1 MNAPIRLFSSV
12 LAGAALAACL
22 VVTGPSALA
31 QQGGGSGSA
40 DRGAASHWVG
50 TWATAVVAR
59 LQGPQGARQGFGP
72 PPQGPQGTPPAFG
85 PPPQAQAPQALAP
98 QGQPSVPLPVAPP
111 VAFPVA
117 PPVAVPGAP
126 PPVTPPG
133 APPRPESP
141 AQNGAQPGGRGG
153 RGGAPPLNFN
163 NQTLRQIVHTSIG
176 GDRVR
181 VVLTNAFGTAP
192 LAVGAAHVAL
202 REQDAAIA
210 ARSDRTLTFAG
221 NPSTTI
227 PAGAVIVSDPVSLT
241 VPAFADLA
249 IDLYLP
255 GDTASTTSPLTTH
268 AGAQQT
274 SYVSPAGDHTGAADM
289 PVMTMN
295 QSWFF
300 LSRVEVAAPEQV
312 GAVVTFGDSIT
323 DGTRST
329 PNSNNRWPDQLA
341 RRLAT
346 QNIKMGVLNEG
357 IAGNRVLGDG
367 AGVNALAR
375 FDRDV
380 LVQTGVTHVIVLESI
395 NDIGL
400 ARDNPSPTAADL
412 IAGHRQLIER
422 AHARGLKIFGATL
435 TPFEGAAYWTRDG
448 EAKRGALN
456 EWIRTGKAYDGVID
470 FDMAVRDPGAPTKL
484 QPQFN
489 PGDNLHMTDAGYQAM
504 ANAIDLALFKA
515 AATKS
520 RASR

>member
-1 MNAPIRLFSSV
+1 MNAPIRLFSGV
-12 LAGAALAACL
+12 LAGAAVATCL
-22 VVTGPSALA
+22 FVTGPSTLA
-31 QQGGGSGSA
+31 QSA
-40 DRGAASHWVG
+40 SPHWVG

-59 LQGPQGARQGFGP
+59 
-72 PPQGPQGTPPAFG
+72 PQGPQGF
-85 PPPQAQAPQALAP
+85 P
-98 QGQPSVPLPVAPP
+98 QGQPTVPPSVAPA
-111 VAFPVA
+111 VAFP
-117 PPVAVPGAP
+117 GAP
-126 PPVTPPG
+126 SPVIPAG

-141 AQNGAQPGGRGG
+141 AQNGAQPVGRGG

-163 NQTLRQIVHTSIG
+163 NQTLRQIVHASIG

-181 VVLTNAFGTAP
+181 VVLSNAFGSAP
-192 LAVGAAHVAL
+192 LSVGAAHVAL
-202 REQDAAIA
+202 REKDAAIA
-210 ARSDRTLTFAG
+210 PKSDRVLTFAAS
-221 NPSTTI
+221 PSTTI
-227 PAGAVIVSDPVSLT
+227 PAGAVIVSDPVNLT
-241 VPAFADLA
+241 LPAFADLA

-255 GDTASTTSPLTTH
+255 GDTASSTSPLTTH

-274 SYVSPAGDHTGAADM
+274 SYVSPAGDHTGAVDM
-289 PVMTMN
+289 PVMTMT

-300 LSRVEVAAPEQV
+300 LSRVEVAASEEV

-329 PNSNNRWPDQLA
+329 PNSNSRWPDQLA
-341 RRLAT
+341 RRLAM
-346 QNIKMGVLNEG
+346 QNIRMGVLNEG

-412 IAGHRQLIER
+412 IAGQQQLIER

-470 FDMAVRDPGAPTKL
+470 FDMAVRDPGAPTRL
-484 QPQFN
+484 QQQFN

-504 ANAIDLALFKA
+504 ANAVDLALFKA
-515 AATKS
+515 ARNRGS
-520 RASR
+520 R

>member
-1 MNAPIRLFSSV
+1 MNAPIRSLSSV
-12 LAGAALAACL
+12 AAVALAACL
-22 VVTGPSALA
+22 FVTGPFALA
-31 QQGGGSGSA
+31 QNGGSA
-40 DRGAASHWVG
+40 DHWVG

-59 LQGPQGARQGFGP
+59 PQGPQGFPQGFGP
-72 PPQGPQGTPPAFG
+72 PPQGPQGPQGAPQAFG
-85 PPPQAQAPQALAP
+85 PPPPAQAPQ
-98 QGQPSVPLPVAPP
+98 GQTIVS
-111 VAFPVA
+111 
-117 PPVAVPGAP
+117 
-126 PPVTPPG
+126 PPG
-133 APPRPESP
+133 AQPRPESP

-163 NQTLRQIVHTSIG
+163 NQTLRQIVHASIG

-181 VVLTNAFGTAP
+181 VVLSNAFGSAP
-192 LAVGAAHVAL
+192 LSVGAAHLAL
-202 REQDAAIA
+202 REKDAAIA
-210 ARSDRTLTFAG
+210 PKSDRVLTFAG
-221 NPSTTI
+221 SPSTTI
-227 PAGAVIVSDPVSLT
+227 PAGAVIVSDPVNLT
-241 VPAFADLA
+241 LPAFADLA

-255 GDTASTTSPLTTH
+255 GDTASSTSPLTTH

-289 PVMTMN
+289 PVMTMT

-300 LSRVEVAAPEQV
+300 LSRVEVAASEQV

-329 PNSNNRWPDQLA
+329 PNSNSRWPDQLA
-341 RRLAT
+341 RRLAA
-346 QNIKMGVLNEG
+346 QNIKMSVLNEG

-400 ARDNPSPTAADL
+400 ARDNPWPTAADL
-412 IAGHRQLIER
+412 IAGQRQLIER

-448 EAKRGALN
+448 EAKRAALN

-470 FDMAVRDPGAPTKL
+470 FDLAVRDPAAPTKL

-504 ANAIDLALFKA
+504 ASAIDLALFKA
-515 AATKS
+515 PATRTSGS
-520 RASR
+520 R